1 MAFWI
6 WRRFSWAGLVWLLA
20 QVGWAQESAAPWL
33 LHPLDSPSQ
42 LSISQ
47 VRLHLDYTA
56 RAKAGSVH
64 LDFEARLS
72 APKSN
77 SVQESLLIV
86 NADADS
92 VVEWMGRSTSQER
105 LVMPLSSFS
114 ASKSKAATR
123 VSVIRLALL
132 SGESGILRYR
142 GFQPIEFLSYYQH
155 HLQLLLPVRKAWRE
169 VGDSQL
175 KVSLC
180 PELQLRSPGWA
191 EEGSTWTKKLSS
203 YHSGPVE
210 IEVEAPWDRSWA
222 AKLGTLGA
230 VPALRHRWF
239 WGALAC
245 LLAVSLT
252 LGRRFWW
259 LSPALAV
266 ALQVAGI
273 ALDPVCSEWTFYQN
287 SALYARAFQTY
298 QWYWVPALALL
309 ASLVACGLG
318 RRANPEE
325 AK

>member
-47 VRLHLDYTA
+47 ARLRLDYTTRA
-56 RAKAGSVH
+56 RPGMVH
-64 LDFEARLS
+64 LEFEARLE
-72 APKSN
+72 APKS
-77 SVQESLLIV
+77 SSLQESLLIV

-92 VVEWMGRSTSQER
+92 VVEWAGRPTSQER

-114 ASKSKAATR
+114 ASQSKAATR

-142 GFQPIEFLSYYQH
+142 GFQPVEFLAPHQH
-155 HLQLLLPVRKAWRE
+155 QLQLLLPVRKAWRD
-169 VGDSQL
+169 VGESQL
-175 KVSLC
+175 QVWLC
-180 PELQLRSPGWA
+180 PELKLLSEGWDQ
-191 EEGSTWTKKLSS
+191 EDFTRKRKLSS
-203 YHSGPVE
+203 YHSKPVE
-210 IEVEAPWDRSWA
+210 IKVEAPWDQAWGDR
-222 AKLGTLGA
+222 LGTLGA
-230 VPALRHRWF
+230 VPSLRHRWI

-245 LLAVSLT
+245 LIAVGVT

-266 ALQVAGI
+266 VFQKALIG
-273 ALDPVCSEWTFYQN
+273 LDPVSQQWTYYQN
-287 SALYARAFQTY
+287 ATRYAQAFEVY

-309 ASLVACGLG
+309 ASLFARGLA
-318 RRANPEE
+318 RRADLEE